1 MPMTF
6 SVNCICSAETRYLN
20 CFTGILGIS
29 LFLGALFPANLLA
42 TTKGLSQ
49 IVTPDVQPIGDFSL
63 SFQWQAKQIGNPY
76 EFQGELGITKFFEA
90 AIFQGVEPAETI
102 FGAQLALVQKDPYL
116 LTTGIVNWSTRGGG
130 PQPFLEGG
138 YYTEQHKVIVG
149 IQAVHDRIEA
159 VLGYA
164 YDFTKQYRLQ
174 VDFQSGKQNFFT
186 FGGTW
191 TPSDYFQ
198 VNPAIYFSNEKPR
211 NVSGYIV
218 LTFTKHLFG
227 PKEP

>member
-1 MPMTF
+1 MTF
-6 SVNCICSAETRYLN
+6 SVNCIRPATTRSIN
-20 CFTGILGIS
+20 CFVGILSIS
-29 LFLGALFPANLLA
+29 LFVSSVLPADLLA

-76 EFQGELGITKFFEA
+76 EFQGELGITKFFEG
-90 AIFQGVEPAETI
+90 AIFQGIEPAETI

-138 YYTEQHKVIVG
+138 YYTEHHKLIAG

-164 YDFTKQYRLQ
+164 YDFTEQYRLQ

-191 TPSDYFQ
+191 TPNDYFQ
-198 VNPAIYFSNEKPR
+198 VNPAIYFSNEKPS

-218 LTFTKHLFG
+218 FTFTKHLFG

>member
-6 SVNCICSAETRYLN
+6 SVNCICSDGMRYLN
-20 CFTGILGIS
+20 RFSGILGIS
-29 LFLGALFPANLLA
+29 FFLSALFPANLLA

-76 EFQGELGITKFFEA
+76 EFQAELGITKFFEA

-138 YYTEQHKVIVG
+138 YYTEQHKLIAG

-186 FGGTW
+186 VGGTW
-191 TPSDYFQ
+191 TPNDFFQ

-218 LTFTKHLFG
+218 FTFTKNLFG